1 MKKARKIEEQ
11 ENTERWVVSYADF
24 ITLLFAFFTA
34 MYAISQVDLGKLERF
49 SGSLKTAF
57 KASDSGSSNALD
69 LSPIQYDY
77 MQIEKDIRSTLEPFL
92 DLGGISIVRV
102 EKGIKVSFGDSLLF
116 QTGSA
121 DVRDEAKGML
131 SAIASII
138 KRSDYN
144 VIIEGHTDN
153 MPIKSSRY
161 ASNWELSTAR
171 ASSVLMY
178 FINEE
183 RIHPARFSV
192 AGYGEYRPIES
203 NISPEGR
210 SKNRRVD
217 IIFHR

>member
-1 MKKARKIEEQ
+1 MKKGRRIEEQ
-11 ENTERWVVSYADF
+11 ENTEIWVVSYADF

-57 KASDSGSSNALD
+57 KASDSVISNDLD
-69 LSPIQYDY
+69 LRPIQYDH
-77 MQIEKDIRSTLEPFL
+77 MQIKKNIRSTLQHFL
-92 DLGGISIVRV
+92 DLGSISIVRV
-102 EKGIKVSFGDSLLF
+102 EKGIKVSLGDSLLF

-121 DVRDEAKGML
+121 DVRDEAKVML

-153 MPIKSSRY
+153 IPIKSSRY
-161 ASNWELSTAR
+161 ASNWELSIAR

-178 FINEE
+178 FITEE
-183 RIHPARFSV
+183 KIHPSRFSI
-192 AGYGEYRPIES
+192 AGYGEYKPVES
-203 NISPEGR
+203 NINLEGR
-210 SKNRRVD
+210 AKNRRVD